1 MLIWTFILLAAGA
14 YLLGSI
20 PAAYIAA
27 RLATGK
33 DIRKEGSGN
42 VGASNVARSASKKL
56 ALSVFLFDIAKGY
69 LVVWLAGICGLA
81 LFFQILV
88 GVIAVAGHNWPVFL
102 KFNGGRG
109 IATSL
114 GVVLAVSP
122 WLGLIA
128 MVVAYGLAPFKQL
141 AVGVLIALISL
152 PVLSWFFASPLGIE
166 DKFGAVYGFIVILA
180 LAVFRRLAQRRLE
193 ISRDTPVGE
202 LFFNRLVFDRDIRSR
217 EDWLNRKV

>member
-1 MLIWTFILLAAGA
+1 MLTWTFILLALGA

-27 RLATGK
+27 RLGTGK

-56 ALSVFLFDIAKGY
+56 AIPVFLFDIAKGY
-69 LVVWLAGICGLA
+69 VVVWLAGICGLA
-81 LFFQILV
+81 LFYQILI

-102 KFNGGRG
+102 RFNGGRG

-128 MVVAYGLAPFKQL
+128 LVMAYGLAPFKQL

-152 PVLSWFFASPLGIE
+152 PLLSWFFTSPLGIE
-166 DKFGAVYGFIVILA
+166 DRSGAVFGFLVLLA
-180 LAVFRRLAQRRLE
+180 LAVLRRLAQRRLE
-193 ISRDTPVGE
+193 ISRDVPAVE
-202 LFFNRLVFDRDIRSR
+202 LFINRLIFDRDIRSR

>member
-1 MLIWTFILLAAGA
+1 MLIWTFILLALGA

-56 ALSVFLFDIAKGY
+56 AIPVFLFDIAKGY
-69 LVVWLAGICGLA
+69 VVVWLAGICGLA
-81 LFFQILV
+81 LFYQILI

-128 MVVAYGLAPFKQL
+128 LVMAYGLAPFKQL
-141 AVGVLIALISL
+141 AVGVLLALISL
-152 PVLSWFFASPLGIE
+152 PLLSWFFTAPLGIA
-166 DKFGAVYGFIVILA
+166 DRSGAVFCFLILLA
-180 LAVFRRLAQRRLE
+180 LAVLRRLAQRRLE
-193 ISRDTPVGE
+193 ISRDVPAVE
-202 LFFNRLVFDRDIRSR
+202 LFINRLVFDRDIRSR
-217 EDWLNRKV
+217 EDWLNRRV

>member
-1 MLIWTFILLAAGA
+1 MLIWPFILLAAGA
-14 YLLGSI
+14 YLLGSV

-56 ALSVFLFDIAKGY
+56 AIPVFLFDIAKGY
-69 LVVWLAGICGLA
+69 VVVWLAGVCGLD

-88 GVIAVAGHNWPVFL
+88 GVIAIAGHNWPIFL

-128 MVVAYGLAPFKQL
+128 MVAAYGLAPFKQL

-152 PVLSWFFASPLGIE
+152 PVLSWFFPSPLGIE
-166 DKFGAVYGFIVILA
+166 DKSGAVYGFLVLLA
-180 LAVFRRLAQRRLE
+180 LAFLRRLAQRRVE
-193 ISRDTPVGE
+193 ISRDTPAAE

>member
-1 MLIWTFILLAAGA
+1 MLIWTFVLLALGA
-14 YLLGSI
+14 YLLGSV

-27 RLATGK
+27 RLVTGK

-56 ALSVFLFDIAKGY
+56 AVPVFLFDIAKGY
-69 LVVWLAGICGLA
+69 VVVWLAGICGLE
-81 LFFQILV
+81 LFYQILI

-102 KFNGGRG
+102 RFNGGRG

-128 MVVAYGLAPFKQL
+128 LVMAYGLAPFKQL

-166 DKFGAVYGFIVILA
+166 DKSGAVYGFMVLLA
-180 LAVFRRLAQRRLE
+180 LAVLRRLAQRRLE
-193 ISRDTPVGE
+193 ISRDTPAVE
-202 LFFNRLVFDRDIRSR
+202 LLFNRLVFDRDIRSR
-217 EDWLNRKV
+217 EEWLNRRV

>member
-1 MLIWTFILLAAGA
+1 MLNWTFFMLAPGA
-14 YLLGSI
+14 YLLGSV

-42 VGASNVARSASKKL
+42 VGASNVARSASRKL
-56 ALSVFLFDIAKGY
+56 AILVFLFDIAKGY
-69 LVVWLAGICGLA
+69 AVVWLAGICGLA
-81 LFFQILV
+81 LFYQILV
-88 GVIAVAGHNWPVFL
+88 GVIAIAGHNWPVFL
-102 KFNGGRG
+102 KFKGGRG

-122 WLGLIA
+122 WLGLI
-128 MVVAYGLAPFKQL
+128 VLVTAYGLAPFKQL

-152 PVLSWFFASPLGIE
+152 PLLSWFCAATLGIE
-166 DKFGAVYGFIVILA
+166 DRSGAALGFLVILA
-180 LAVFRRLAQRRLE
+180 LAVFRRLAQPRLE
-193 ISRDTPVGE
+193 ISRDTPAVE
-202 LFFNRLVFDRDIRSR
+202 LFINRLIFDRDIRSR